1 MRVAGFAGS
10 TFGVSDATVVQG
22 LESPATCPKAGC
34 TYYSSATTPAM
45 PNNSQSGSPARKL
58 VYIPIIHT
66 VADMGTLGPSI
77 RGMKLS
83 ALGRQGLTRNAVVVE
98 KMWEQIESVVA
109 SLPFN
114 TGTVRI
120 YQDGLPV
127 CGHERDIVL
136 ELAGAGSRNHRALLE
151 LQARGATLMGTESPD
166 LLVQEYQLATA
177 AFASGMTV
185 RTEVRQKQLRD
196 TLLEKRDRYIAD
208 RINGTL
214 GAGESG
220 ILFMGM
226 LHAVAKYLDADI
238 KVVYPVG
245 PPRVKQR
252 GDV

>member
-1 MRVAGFAGS
+1 MGRFSHAPGNGAYGSAESNAGQTG
-10 TFGVSDATVVQG
+10 GHD
-22 LESPATCPKAGC
+22 
-34 TYYSSATTPAM
+34 
-45 PNNSQSGSPARKL
+45 RRL

-66 VADMGTLGPSI
+66 VADMGTLGALHTRNETVGAWEAGFGAQCG
-77 RGMKLS
+77 RGGENVG
-83 ALGRQGLTRNAVVVE
+83 ADRERGRQPAGY
-98 KMWEQIESVVA
+98 
-109 SLPFN
+109 P
-114 TGTVRI
+114 GTVRV

-127 CGHERDIVL
+127 CGHEQDIVS
-136 ELAGAGSRNHRALLE
+136 ELAGAGSRNHRLLLK
-151 LQARGATLMGTESPD
+151 LQARGATLMGTESPE

-177 AFASGMTV
+177 GFASGVTV

-238 KVVYPVG
+238 NVVYPLG
-245 PPRVKQR
+245 PPRVEQR
-252 GDV
+252 KGV